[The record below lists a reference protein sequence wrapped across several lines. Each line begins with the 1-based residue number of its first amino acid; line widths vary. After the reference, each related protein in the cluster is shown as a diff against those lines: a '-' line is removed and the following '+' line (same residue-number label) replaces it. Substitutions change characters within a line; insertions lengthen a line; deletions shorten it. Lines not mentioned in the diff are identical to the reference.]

1 MSTDPTVQQ
10 QLKQKEF
17 MSLLPLTIE
26 VAGLPPAEPGRHF
39 TPEQMELRANT
50 LRNAYK
56 VARQLVVEISAK

>member
-1 MSTDPTVQQ
+1 MSSDPNVPQQ
-10 QLKQKEF
+10 QMRQKEF

-26 VAGLPPAEPGRHF
+26 LAGLPDGEHGKYI

-56 VARQLVVEISAK
+56 IARQLILEVSK